1 MSSITHNSIETEE
14 IIKALRKENE
24 SLRMM
29 GSPVVEATIQ
39 HQAMEIMKLKE
50 TIATLNE
57 SLSITS
63 QGNAKLKQ
71 QVATLQGIEAIA
83 NEYGIDGFVE
93 IEELREER
101 DSLEG
106 LLRDSQCEHKRCIEA
121 LDMVMRDSRNAHIGE
136 SVLART
142 AKEE

>member
-39 HQAMEIMKLKE
+39 HQALEIM
-50 TIATLNE
+50 T
-57 SLSITS
+57 
-63 QGNAKLKQ
+63 LKQ
-71 QVATLQGIEAIA
+71 QVA
-83 NEYGIDGFVE
+83 
-93 IEELREER
+93 ELREA
-101 DSLEG
+101 LEHYG
-106 LLRDSQCEHKRCIEA
+106 WHEDICDL
-121 LDMVMRDSRNAHIGE
+121 MIGE
-136 SVLART
+136 PCTCGLDEALART